1 MKNIWLWL
9 KEFYKR
15 IDGNKSN
22 IGMALVTIINVP
34 PIPSLMGV
42 YYLPVLTL
50 IGILTGVSIYDR
62 VVIKK
67 SFSKNYK

>member
-1 MKNIWLWL
+1 MKIWDWL

-15 IDGNKSN
+15 LDGNKSN
-22 IGMALVTIINVP
+22 IGLALVTIINIP
-34 PIPSLMGV
+34 PIPVLMGV

-50 IGILTGVSIYDR
+50 IGIFTGVSIYDR
-62 VVIKK
+62 VVKKK